1 MSKIKGSKLYIFW
14 RGLSFNFWG
23 ERFVRRC
30 LFHLK
35 QVLLLSWRAD
45 PRIPC
50 AHMHTVTEQF
60 IHHLST
66 RNNVLL
72 SRAWVIVIVVHLQL
86 MWFFCLLSCS
96 YLVEK
101 TKTYRLFAFGVC
113 VCTCMCVC
121 IHVLCACVCVCVHA
135 LFVCACVCV
144 CIHAV
149 CVCVCAYICKCAC
162 ACFCVHVNV
171 QVCGLELDP
180 YLGV

>member
-1 MSKIKGSKLYIFW
+1 MSKLKGSKLYIFW

-30 LFHLK
+30 SFRLK
-35 QVLLLSWRAD
+35 QVLLLSWWTD

-50 AHMHTVTEQF
+50 AHVHPEQF
-60 IHHLST
+60 IHHLSM
-66 RNNVLL
+66 RDNVLL

-113 VCTCMCVC
+113 VCTCMCVYTC
-121 IHVLCACVCVCVHA
+121 FVCMCVCVYMLCSRACVRVCVYTCCVCVCVWI
-135 LFVCACVCV
+135 VRM
-144 CIHAV
+144 CIFTCSV
-149 CVCVCAYICKCAC
+149 TLK
-162 ACFCVHVNV
+162 
-171 QVCGLELDP
+171 
-180 YLGV
+180 